1 MRKEPFPPYFF
12 AVMLLFFL
20 IILVLIFEGM
30 NEETKKR
37 EHMRAPYDPFSVSAS
52 ADRFIF

>member
-1 MRKEPFPPYFF
+1 MRPERFPPYFL

-30 NEETKKR
+30 NEENKKR
-37 EHMRAPYDPFSVSAS
+37 EHMRSPYDPFSVSAYGG
-52 ADRFIF
+52 RFTF

>member
-30 NEETKKR
+30 NEENKKR